1 MRFLGNT
8 IGALNRLSRRSCGTI
23 RRPRALH
30 TPPRQPGAG
39 RAGAAQRAPARL
51 KPRPPPGASTGSGC
65 SRAGAG
71 GSAWAAR
78 RAAARSSP
86 GWARSPP
93 GAHSRSAPPTPGPS
107 GRQQLPTARC
117 VFVGACSALY
127 AAHLPRAVQ
136 APQGHRQ
143 RRHGAAASQRSLGS
157 PAERRPSAL
166 GGRAAPAAM
175 GRHLLD
181 AGEHRRLR
189 QHALA
194 ALRVVHLHHL
204 DAMPCQGP
212 SACAAARTGV
222 GAACHV
228 TVRLTPRG
236 TV

>member
-143 RRHGAAASQRSLGS
+143 RRHGAAASHALMATLLISAPARSAGAL
-157 PAERRPSAL
+157 RRPPW
-166 GGRAAPAAM
+166 AAPA
-175 GRHLLD
+175 
-181 AGEHRRLR
+181 RRWR
-189 QHALA
+189 APPPPPA
-194 ALRVVHLHHL
+194 RA
-204 DAMPCQGP
+204 C
-212 SACAAARTGV
+212 CAA
-222 GAACHV
+222 
-228 TVRLTPRG
+228 RG
-236 TV
+236 PPAPP